1 VNSTPYPS
9 FIRLPSLAL
18 PTSPKLASNTMWSIS
33 FVAYLVALTWATP
46 ISPQAPSL
54 FVDDTPTFVRPYVI
68 PHLVGHVVAA
78 GRSAN
83 RFPITA
89 ASSGGAFTLLTTN
102 AGRSETIRVPIHSHK
117 RGYENFFCFKGALQL
132 WLATSNETQRVRV
145 LEPGD
150 LGASPPT
157 RIHAFQ
163 TLRPDTE
170 LFGVTFPGG
179 LE

>member
-1 VNSTPYPS
+1 MW
-9 FIRLPSLAL
+9 SLAIASSL
-18 PTSPKLASNTMWSIS
+18 LSLISASPLSSR
-33 FVAYLVALTWATP
+33 
-46 ISPQAPSL
+46 APSL
-54 FVDDTPTFVRPYVI
+54 LVDDTPTFVRPYVI
-68 PHLVGHVVAA
+68 PHLAGHVVAT
-78 GRSAN
+78 GPSAN

-89 ASSGGAFTLLTTN
+89 ASSGGAFTLLATN
-102 AGRSETIRVPIHSHK
+102 AGRSETISVPIHSHK
-117 RGYENFFCFKGALQL
+117 RGYENFFCFKGAMQL

-150 LGASPPT
+150 LGASPPS

>member
-1 VNSTPYPS
+1 
-9 FIRLPSLAL
+9 
-18 PTSPKLASNTMWSIS
+18 M
-33 FVAYLVALTWATP
+33 
-46 ISPQAPSL
+46 
-54 FVDDTPTFVRPYVI
+54 
-68 PHLVGHVVAA
+68 
-78 GRSAN
+78 
-83 RFPITA
+83 
-89 ASSGGAFTLLTTN
+89 
-102 AGRSETIRVPIHSHK
+102 PIHSHK

>member
-1 VNSTPYPS
+1 M
-9 FIRLPSLAL
+9 RSLTFAVYFL
-18 PTSPKLASNTMWSIS
+18 GLTSSS
-33 FVAYLVALTWATP
+33 P
-46 ISPQAPSL
+46 ISSQASSL
-54 FVDDTPTFVRPYVI
+54 LVDDTPTFVRPYVL

-102 AGRSETIRVPIHSHK
+102 AGRSETISVPIHSHK

-132 WLATSNETQRVRV
+132 WLATSNETQKVRI

-150 LGASPPT
+150 MGASPPS

-163 TLRPDTE
+163 TLRQDTE

>member
-1 VNSTPYPS
+1 MCSIIFVLQ
-9 FIRLPSLAL
+9 FLAL
-18 PTSPKLASNTMWSIS
+18 ISAS
-33 FVAYLVALTWATP
+33 P
-46 ISPQAPSL
+46 ISSQAPSL
-54 FVDDTPTFVRPYVI
+54 LVDDTPAFVRPYVI
-68 PHLVGHVVAA
+68 PHLMGHVVAT
-78 GRSAN
+78 GPSAN

-102 AGRSETIRVPIHSHK
+102 AGRSERISVPIHSHK

-150 LGASPPT
+150 MGASPPT

-163 TLRPDTE
+163 TLRQDTE

>member
-1 VNSTPYPS
+1 MRSLILAVYSVALASASPTA
-9 FIRLPSLAL
+9 FQVPSLL
-18 PTSPKLASNTMWSIS
+18 
-33 FVAYLVALTWATP
+33 
-46 ISPQAPSL
+46 
-54 FVDDTPTFVRPYVI
+54 VDDTPTTVRPYVI
-68 PHLVGHVVAA
+68 PHLVGHIIAA
-78 GRSAN
+78 GTSAN

-102 AGRSETIRVPIHSHK
+102 AGRSETISVPIHSHK

-132 WLATSNETQRVRV
+132 WLATSNETQRVRI

-150 LGASPPT
+150 MGASPPT